1 MAPSNPFRFI
11 ISIAVCFGAGYLASL
26 YALPLIPVWFNYLN
40 KPDFIPPDSFFLPI
54 GLIMYFILGLSLYF
68 IWSSEG
74 NRKDTTLC
82 LYLFIAGLILNVL
95 WFYVFF
101 GLQSP
106 LMAFMIMVMLLAVL
120 ASTIFQSF
128 RVSIAACILLVPYLI
143 ICLILAIVNY
153 SIYLMNPGLPLMV
166 F

>member
-1 MAPSNPFRFI
+1 MAPGRPLCFI
-11 ISIAVCFGAGYLASL
+11 ISLAVCFGAGYLASL
-26 YALPLIPVWFNYLN
+26 YALPLIPLWFSSLN
-40 KPDFIPPDSFFLPI
+40 KPDFIPPDPFFLPTGI
-54 GLIMYFILGLSLYF
+54 IMYLLLSLSLFF
-68 IWSSEG
+68 IWTSEG

-106 LMAFMIMVMLLAVL
+106 LMAFMVMVMLLAVL

-128 RVSIAACILLVPYLI
+128 RVSIVACVLLVPYLI
-143 ICLILAIVNY
+143 ICLILAIANY
-153 SIYLMNPGLPLMV
+153 SIYLMNPGIPLLV
-166 F
+166 L

>member
-1 MAPSNPFRFI
+1 M
-11 ISIAVCFGAGYLASL
+11 YLL
-26 YALPLIPVWFNYLN
+26 
-40 KPDFIPPDSFFLPI
+40 
-54 GLIMYFILGLSLYF
+54 LSLSLFF
-68 IWSSEG
+68 IWTSEG

-106 LMAFMIMVMLLAVL
+106 LMAFMVMVMLLAVL

-128 RVSIAACILLVPYLI
+128 RVSIVACVLLVPYLI
-143 ICLILAIVNY
+143 ICLILAIANY
-153 SIYLMNPGLPLMV
+153 SIYLMNPGIPLLV
-166 F
+166 L